1 VQANKLEPGTPE
13 SNDDPALGAVN
24 RMVDGRAREDEL
36 LSTLYSQAVRQEAL
50 RPGLWLQNVR
60 DLAAYLRADP
70 VARDTRRNRPW

>member
-1 VQANKLEPGTPE
+1 
-13 SNDDPALGAVN
+13 
-24 RMVDGRAREDEL
+24 MVDGRAREDEL